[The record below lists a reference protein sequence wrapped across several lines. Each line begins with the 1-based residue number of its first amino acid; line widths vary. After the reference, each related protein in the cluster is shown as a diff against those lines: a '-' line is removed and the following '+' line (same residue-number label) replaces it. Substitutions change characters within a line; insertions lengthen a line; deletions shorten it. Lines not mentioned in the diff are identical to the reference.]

1 MADKSTQVEPK
12 HPTEALMTQQKA
24 ERIWRGEEA
33 VPASYPYIAPD
44 YAVPFLHIGTQ
55 KQLFLDN
62 FILDHFTD
70 VTRRFPTPNRPEEPV
85 FRVGDLPWEARGNPF
100 PTAALHDPEEDKF
113 KLWYVIPLADDAYG
127 DHGQALCYAESRDCL
142 HWEKPLSDQ
151 CLPYNEQ
158 HATNIV
164 LLDSGHHI
172 GLVRNHDQGDPARK
186 YLLVYN
192 PHHKAR
198 SLGRRTMSSVAA
210 SPDGLR
216 WHMINEDTPQRHH
229 HFQRILWD
237 EAIQRW
243 IAYSQYSHHWNFLH
257 RKRQV
262 GRQESADFI
271 HWSPKEV
278 VLSADWDPN
287 LPPHLEFHDMS
298 VRKEGDLYI
307 GLVTEFM
314 AEPLWSVR
322 NDTNWR
328 DIAHAR
334 LSLYSSRD
342 GKRWQRA
349 GGSEPWADNRGP
361 GSCDY
366 GFVAP
371 SVAGQLVHNGKTH
384 ILYNAIADKQHWYGP
399 PPDFPIVPDEAYQ
412 DARRAWEM
420 RHKLTEGYPQW
431 ERSINA
437 LILREDG
444 WAELRPT
451 YETGQ
456 VITRQFVFAGD
467 TLRVNADCGYGF
479 MRVELLDPQFQPYP
493 GFAADDCDP
502 VVGEREQVWHT
513 VSWHGKTD
521 VRALWNKPVRIRFA
535 LTEASLYAF
544 QFVQENRL

>member
-1 MADKSTQVEPK
+1 MMITESPEPQNPIEPLATQEKMA
-12 HPTEALMTQQKA
+12 
-24 ERIWRGEEA
+24 RIWQGEES
-33 VPASYPYIAPD
+33 VPASYPYIVPD

-62 FILDHFTD
+62 FILDQLTD
-70 VTRRFPTPNRPEEPV
+70 VIRHFPKPERPETPV
-85 FRVGDLPWEARGNPF
+85 FQVGELPWEARGNPF

-127 DHGQALCYAESRDCL
+127 DHGQALCYAESRDGL
-142 HWEKPLSDQ
+142 HWEKPLSEQ
-151 CLPYNEQ
+151 CLPYGEQ
-158 HATNIV
+158 RATNIV

-172 GLVRNHDQGDPARK
+172 GLVRNHDQSNPARK

-192 PHHKAR
+192 PHDKAR
-198 SLGRRTMSSVAA
+198 ALGQRTMSSVAA
-210 SPDGLR
+210 SPDGRR
-216 WHMINEDTPQRHH
+216 WTVLSEDTPYRHH
-229 HFQRILWD
+229 HFQRIIWD
-237 EAIQRW
+237 EAIGRW

-262 GRQESADFI
+262 GRQESVDFI
-271 HWSPKEV
+271 NWSPKEV

-314 AEPLWSVR
+314 AEPLWVVR
-322 NDTNWR
+322 NDSNWR
-328 DIAHAR
+328 DFAHAH

-349 GGSEPWADNRGP
+349 GGLEPWAANREP

-384 ILYNAIADKQHWYGP
+384 ILYNAIPDKQHWFASSPNGT
-399 PPDFPIVPDEAYQ
+399 IVPADEFQ
-412 DARRAWEM
+412 QARQSWES
-420 RHKLTEGYPQW
+420 RRQLTEGSSQW
-431 ERSINA
+431 QRSINV

-444 WAELRPT
+444 WAALCPT
-451 YETGQ
+451 DEQGQ
-456 VITRQFVFAGD
+456 VITRQFVFAGN
-467 TLRVNADCGYGF
+467 TLRLNANCGYGF
-479 MRVELLDPQFQPYP
+479 ARVELLDPQFQPYP
-493 GFAADDCDP
+493 GFALDECDP
-502 VVGEREQVWHT
+502 IAGPREQIWHT
-513 VSWHGKTD
+513 VSWRGNPD
-521 VRALWNKPVRIRFA
+521 VSALWNKPVRMRIT
-535 LTEASLYAF
+535 LSEAPLCVS
-544 QFVQENRL
+544 VC

>member
-1 MADKSTQVEPK
+1 MSNLPEPRN
-12 HPTEALMTQQKA
+12 PTEALDLERTLA
-24 ERIWRGEEA
+24 ETRAGQRP
-33 VPASYPYIAPD
+33 VDQRSYPYFPPN
-44 YAVPFLHIGTQ
+44 YTVPFLHIGTQ

-62 FILDHFTD
+62 FILDQLTD
-70 VTRRFPTPNRPEEPV
+70 VTRHFPTPERPAAPI
-85 FRVGDLPWEARGNPF
+85 FTVGDLPWEARGNPF

-113 KLWYVIPLADDAYG
+113 KLWYVIPLAEDAYG

-142 HWEKPLSDQ
+142 HWEKPLSTD
-151 CLPYNEQ
+151 CHPYQE
-158 HATNIV
+158 HKATNIV

-172 GLVRNHDQGDPARK
+172 GLVRNQDQSDPARK

-192 PHHKAR
+192 PHDKAR
-198 SLGRRTMSSVAA
+198 ARGQRIMSSVAA

-216 WHMINEDTPQRHH
+216 WGIISEDSPQRHH
-229 HFQRILWD
+229 HFQRIIWD

-262 GRQESADFI
+262 GRQESTDFI

-314 AEPLWSVR
+314 SEPLWNVR

-328 DIAHAR
+328 DFAHAR

-349 GGSEPWADNRGP
+349 GGLEPWAANRDP

-371 SVAGQLVHNGKTH
+371 TVAGQLVHQGKTH
-384 ILYNAIADKQHWYGP
+384 ILYNAIPDKQHWFGA
-399 PPDFPIVPDEAYQ
+399 DATQDIVPVAAFQAARQQWES
-412 DARRAWEM
+412 RRAQASV
-420 RHKLTEGYPQW
+420 P
-431 ERSINA
+431 ERWQRSLNA

-451 YETGQ
+451 NASGQ
-456 VITRQFVFAGD
+456 VLTRQFVFAGN
-467 TLRVNADCGYGF
+467 LLQINAACSYGF
-479 MRVELLDPQFQPYP
+479 VQVELLDPHFQPYP
-493 GFAADDCDP
+493 GFAASDCDP
-502 VVGEREQVWHT
+502 VVGAPEQIWQT
-513 VSWHGKTD
+513 VAWQGQTD
-521 VRALWNKPVRIRFA
+521 VSALWNKPVRIRFI
-535 LTEASLYAF
+535 LQEASLYAF
-544 QFVQENRL
+544 QFVQQGST

>member
-1 MADKSTQVEPK
+1 MTSRPEPLS
-12 HPTEALMTQQKA
+12 PTEALDLQRKIADTLA
-24 ERIWRGEEA
+24 GERPLDQRR
-33 VPASYPYIAPD
+33 YPYFPPD

-62 FILDHFTD
+62 FILDHLTD
-70 VTRRFPTPNRPEEPV
+70 VTRHFPKPDRPETPV
-85 FRVGDLPWEARGNPF
+85 FRVGDLPWETRRSPF
-100 PTAALHDPEEDKF
+100 PTAALHDPEEGKF
-113 KLWYVIPLADDAYG
+113 KLWYTNPLAEDAYG
-127 DHGQALCYAESRDCL
+127 DHGQALCYAESHDCL
-142 HWEKPLSDQ
+142 HWEKPLSEA
-151 CLPYNEQ
+151 CLPYQ
-158 HATNIV
+158 DHRATNIV

-172 GLVRNHDQGDPARK
+172 GLVRNHDQSDPARK

-192 PHHKAR
+192 PHDKAR
-198 SLGRRTMSSVAA
+198 TLGHHTMSSVAA
-210 SPDGLR
+210 SPDGRR
-216 WHMINEDTPQRHH
+216 WTVISEDTPHRHH

-271 HWSPKEV
+271 NWSPKEV

-298 VRKEGDLYI
+298 VRKEGGLYI

-314 AEPLWSVR
+314 TEPIWAVG
-322 NDTNWR
+322 DTHNWR
-328 DIAHAR
+328 DFAHAR
-334 LSLYSSRD
+334 LALYSSRD

-349 GGSEPWADNRGP
+349 GGLDPWADNRGP

-371 SVAGQLVHNGKTH
+371 TVAGQLVYNGKTH
-384 ILYNAIADKQHWYGP
+384 ILYNAIPDKQHWFNASP
-399 PPDFPIVPDEAYQ
+399 NAELTPAADFQA
-412 DARRAWEM
+412 ARHVWET
-420 RHKLTEGYPQW
+420 RRKLTTGWPQW

-456 VITRQFVFAGD
+456 VITRQFVFEGD
-467 TLRVNADCGYGF
+467 TLRLNADGSYGF
-479 MRVELLDPQFQPYP
+479 IRVELLDPHFQPYS
-493 GFAADDCDP
+493 GFAAADCDP
-502 VVGEREQVWHT
+502 VVGNRDQIWHT
-513 VSWHGKTD
+513 VSWQGQRD
-521 VRALWNKPVRIRFA
+521 VSALWNKPVRLRIT
-535 LTEASLYAF
+535 LQEATLYAF
-544 QFVQENRL
+544 QFVQENPA